1 MEKPKVAFFDFAG
14 CEGDQLQVVNLE
26 EDLLKVV
33 GAVDIVS
40 FREAMTGHSDNYD
53 IAFIEG
59 SITRRSDEAR
69 LKEIRKTAKV
79 LVALGTCATLGGINM
94 LKNFQEQENVRR
106 FVYGDKYYNY
116 ETYPARP
123 LKAVVPVDVDI
134 HGCPIN
140 RNEFAMVVKSLLLGK
155 KPEIPNYP
163 VCMECKT
170 ADNMCVFEMGM
181 TCMGP
186 VTRAGCGACCI
197 TEGSFCWGCRGLVD
211 NPNADSQREILA
223 KHDLSVQDILNKFRL
238 YTGFS
243 EVAK

>member
-33 GAVDIVS
+33 EAVDIVS